1 MSSYVIRLP
10 WPEPA
15 LWQNRKVHWARRA
28 KATKSARKT
37 AWALALEQK
46 VPRIPNAIL
55 EFEFYP
61 PTNAKRDIQNM
72 PATQKAAID
81 GIADAMGCD
90 DSEFRVRWPEAF
102 SGVVHGGCVV
112 VRIIPPVVQIELR
125 GTINEKGPL

>member
-28 KATKSARKT
+28 KATKAARKT

-46 VPRIPNAIL
+46 VPCIPNAIL

-61 PTNAKRDIQNM
+61 PTKGKRDIQNM

-90 DSEFRVRWPEAF
+90 DNGFRVRWPEDFA
-102 SGVVHGGCVV
+102 GVVHGGCVV
-112 VRIIPPVVQIELR
+112 VKIIPPVVEIELR
-125 GTINEKGPL
+125 GAIS